1 MDLITLLATLLVGLA
16 LGLAVATA
24 RTAALRANLHSAQLA
39 LERGRTD
46 DADLARREQRVDAV
60 VRPLHDQ
67 LEKVEHQL
75 RAFESDRARQVGEL
89 SAQVGQV
96 REGSERLGRQTAAL
110 VTALRRPQARGQWGE
125 LQLRRVVEH
134 AGMLERCDFDAQVS
148 VRGPDGLLRP
158 DLVIRLPGERCVVVD
173 AKVTLAAYLEAVE
186 TTDERVRAERTVAHA
201 RHLRAHVDR
210 LADKAYWEQFPDS
223 PEFVVLF
230 LPGEAFLGP
239 ALEADPALLEY
250 AYARG
255 VHLATPTTLV
265 TLLRAVAHGWRSAS
279 LAQDAKAVLEA
290 GRAVHQRLATL
301 AGHVDKLGRSLNA
314 SVAAYNAT
322 VGSLERSLLP
332 SARRMAELGVTAG
345 EVGAPREVE
354 DVAKPVTAPA
364 LLVKPVT
371 APALLAERTPG
382 RPGEDRPPG
391 RPLSVLPEA
400 ASG

>member
-1 MDLITLLATLLVGLA
+1 
-16 LGLAVATA
+16 
-24 RTAALRANLHSAQLA
+24 
-39 LERGRTD
+39 
-46 DADLARREQRVDAV
+46 
-60 VRPLHDQ
+60 
-67 LEKVEHQL
+67 
-75 RAFESDRARQVGEL
+75 
-89 SAQVGQV
+89 
-96 REGSERLGRQTAAL
+96 
-110 VTALRRPQARGQWGE
+110 
-125 LQLRRVVEH
+125 
-134 AGMLERCDFDAQVS
+134 MLDRCDFDAQVS

-279 LAQDAKAVLEA
+279 LAQDAKAVLDA
-290 GRAVHQRLATL
+290 GREVHQRLATL

-364 LLVKPVT
+364 LLAKPVT
-371 APALLAERTPG
+371 AQALLAEPG
-382 RPGEDRPPG
+382 RAGEDRPPG